1 MASPFLLLLN
11 VRGLVGSE
19 WTACLIVWTGQVPT
33 CDNTH
38 VTCATV
44 WHTRSRSVKDGEGGG
59 GEGKW
64 ETPKNR
70 RREEGWRDRSSQRQ
84 RTKQFTFQAAGEASS
99 QCWLFHWRGVKKT
112 KKKQLKWSHFPLL
125 WFPLF
130 VFWIQ
135 SNYCVAVFASVHKI
149 RLKKKKC
156 MQYVQILKIQ
166 VFMLYGIFFCLHT
179 FLFVWKGNR
188 FSRQDIYSCL
198 THVTSSWISVCLG
211 RNNNR
216 HRMVLQQF
224 LLSFTQTWYDKHLIY
239 L

>member
-112 KKKQLKWSHFPLL
+112 KKNNWNEAIFHSSGSLCLSFGFRVVTVLL
-125 WFPLF
+125 FLPVSTKLDW
-130 VFWIQ
+130 
-135 SNYCVAVFASVHKI
+135 
-149 RLKKKKC
+149 KKK
-156 MQYVQILKIQ
+156 
-166 VFMLYGIFFCLHT
+166 
-179 FLFVWKGNR
+179 
-188 FSRQDIYSCL
+188 
-198 THVTSSWISVCLG
+198 SVCS
-211 RNNNR
+211 
-216 HRMVLQQF
+216 M
-224 LLSFTQTWYDKHLIY
+224 YKY
-239 L
+239 